1 VGRLTVAC
9 ARTWTSGGVR
19 RSWSLAALA
28 AGAFGAVCAGV
39 LIAAQ
44 TDPGSLNWPLILLP
58 AVVVPLPLLAS
69 GRAARVGAAVVMAM
83 WTWLCA
89 ASIGMFFVPCLL
101 LMIIA
106 AKREQA

>member
-9 ARTWTSGGVR
+9 VRTWTSGGVR

-28 AGAFGAVCAGV
+28 AGSFGAACAGV

-44 TDPGSLNWPLILLP
+44 TDPGSLNWPLILVP
-58 AVVVPLPLLAS
+58 AVVVPLPLLVA
-69 GRAARVGAAVVMAM
+69 GRTVRVGAAVVMAI
-83 WTWLCA
+83 WTSLCA
-89 ASIGMFFVPCLL
+89 ASIGIFFVPCLL

-106 AKREQA
+106 ARREQA

>member
-1 VGRLTVAC
+1 MGRLTVAC

-19 RSWSLAALA
+19 RPWSLAALF
-28 AGAFGAVCAGV
+28 AGLVGAVCAGV

-44 TDPGSLNWPLILLP
+44 ADPSSLNWPLILVP
-58 AVVVPLPLLAS
+58 AAVVPLPLLVP
-69 GRAARVGAAVVMAM
+69 GRAVRIGAAAVMTI
-83 WTWLCA
+83 WCWVGS

-106 AKREQA
+106 AKREDG

>member
-9 ARTWTSGGVR
+9 VRTWTGGGLR

-28 AGAFGAVCAGV
+28 AGAFGAACVGV
-39 LIAAQ
+39 VIAAQ
-44 TDPGSLNWPLILLP
+44 TDPSSLNWPLILVP
-58 AVVVPLPLLAS
+58 AVAVPLPLIVA
-69 GRAARVGAAVVMAM
+69 GRAVRVVAATVMVIWCA
-83 WTWLCA
+83 LCA

-106 AKREQA
+106 AKKEQA